1 MPDKSGFGPA
11 DVVSTPGL
19 YIQEAT
25 RAVPPIAGA
34 PTAVA
39 AFVGHT
45 AAGPVSEPVQVTSF
59 AGFET
64 VFGGLESGS
73 ALGYAVRHFFMN
85 GGGPAWIVRVAAAAA
100 GQPPGAAEMLGDRAA
115 ATGLYALQRAE
126 GFNLLNLPDVS
137 DAGVLSQ
144 AIAFAAERRAMVLV
158 DLPATVATVG
168 AARDW
173 ITDPV
178 NAPLRHPNAV
188 AYFPRVQVE
197 DPLQGGQ
204 LRSVANAGAVAGLYA
219 RNDLRRGVWK
229 AAAGPDAPLFAVAGL
244 DVPISDTDNAVLNPL
259 AVNCLRSFPAHGVVP
274 WGARTLAGM
283 DAMASDWKYVPV
295 RRTALYIEES
305 LDRGTRFAVFE
316 PNGEPLW
323 ARLRQSIGD
332 FMHRLFREGAFQG
345 SKPEEGYLVRCD
357 AATTTQADID
367 QGVVNILVGFAPL
380 KPAEFVILHIRQIA
394 GQAQEG
400 QACRSGGTQNGSGGD
415 G

>member
-25 RAVPPIAGA
+25 RAVAPIMGA

-45 AAGPVSEPVQVTSF
+45 VAGPVNEPVQVTSF

-64 VFGGLESGS
+64 AFGALESGS

-85 GGGPAWIVRVAAAAA
+85 GGGPAWIVRVAAAAG
-100 GQPPGAAEMLGDRAA
+100 GQPPGDAGVLGDRTA
-115 ATGLYALQRAE
+115 ATGLYALQGVE
-126 GFNLLNLPDVS
+126 GFNLLNLPEVS

-144 AIAFAAERRAMVLV
+144 AIAFAAERRAMVLI

-173 ITDPV
+173 ISDPV

-188 AYFPRVQVE
+188 AYFPRVQIE
-197 DPLQGGQ
+197 DPLRGGQ
-204 LRSVANAGAVAGLYA
+204 LRSVANSGALAGLYT
-219 RNDLRRGVWK
+219 RNDLTRGVWK
-229 AAAGPDAPLFAVAGL
+229 APAGPDAPLFAVAGL
-244 DVPISDTDNAVLNPL
+244 DVPISVADNAVLNPL
-259 AVNCLRSFPAHGVVP
+259 AVNCLRRFPAHGVVP
-274 WGARTLAGM
+274 WGARTLAGT
-283 DAMASDWKYVPV
+283 DAMASQWKYAPV

-305 LDRGTRFAVFE
+305 LERGTRFAVFE

-332 FMHRLFREGAFQG
+332 FMHQLFREGAFQG

-357 AATTTQADID
+357 GATTTQVDID

-380 KPAEFVILHIRQIA
+380 KPAEFVILHIQQKV
-394 GQAQEG
+394 GQSQEG
-400 QACRSGGTQNGSGGD
+400 ETSRNGGTANGRGED
-415 G
+415 D